1 MTDSTKI
8 VNLADR
14 RPNAAPPVPQH
25 WVQRFGSPNPMSG
38 QERADFTCEA
48 GLHVNAWI
56 AEIHDAG
63 ERQIQGVLELKWQQR
78 ILERL
83 GYFDETGRPR
93 LEGKL
98 PEEKKDMHVKI
109 IDLDNGRSR
118 MEITLPSRP
127 DPGGQVIIR
136 QSELISSLWGLTF
149 EPLDALEA
157 GLTAFVNG
165 YWPSGENGKPAEE
178 LLRNFAEP

>member
-1 MTDSTKI
+1 MTDGTKI

-25 WVQRFGSPNPMSG
+25 WMQRFGSPNPMSG

-48 GLHVNAWI
+48 GPHVNAWI

-83 GYFDETGRPR
+83 GYFDEVGNPRPE
-93 LEGKL
+93 LKGKFFIGNQL
-98 PEEKKDMHVKI
+98 KPELWEQY
-109 IDLDNGRSR
+109 
-118 MEITLPSRP
+118 P
-127 DPGGQVIIR
+127 
-136 QSELISSLWGLTF
+136 ELMP
-149 EPLDALEA
+149 EPRGAA
-157 GLTAFVNG
+157 
-165 YWPSGENGKPAEE
+165 
-178 LLRNFAEP
+178 